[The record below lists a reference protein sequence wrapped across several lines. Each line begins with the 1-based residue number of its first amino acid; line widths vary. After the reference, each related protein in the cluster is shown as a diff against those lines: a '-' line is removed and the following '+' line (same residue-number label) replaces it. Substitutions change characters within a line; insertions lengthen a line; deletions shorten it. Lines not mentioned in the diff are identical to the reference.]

1 VSVFVGLLNRT
12 LAVTGFS
19 SSGSDGGGQPTGS
32 YTSKGSVKGRID
44 HKVRA
49 DEINGP
55 DLNPIVSEYLA
66 ITELPVGFE
75 ITERDLLTDSADVYE
90 VLGIARLDGRAV
102 SHHLEM
108 DLRKITA

>member
-12 LAVTGFS
+12 IAVTGFV
-19 SSGSDGGGQPTGS
+19 SSGEDGGGQPTGS
-32 YTSKGSVKGRID
+32 YTSKGTIKGRID

-49 DEINGP
+49 DEVNGP
-55 DLNPIVSEYLA
+55 DLNPVISEYLA

-75 ITERDLLTDSADVYE
+75 ITERDLLTDSSDVYE

-108 DLRKITA
+108 DLRKLTA